1 MILFKSFYNIDLV
14 NSKINMIPIPED
26 FEFFNEYIDFAMR
39 NDSTKSFNIRNLNT
53 TVVHCVNDIATLA
66 ILGDKESDE

>member
-53 TVVHCVNDIATLA
+53 TVVHCVNDIAT
-66 ILGDKESDE
+66 